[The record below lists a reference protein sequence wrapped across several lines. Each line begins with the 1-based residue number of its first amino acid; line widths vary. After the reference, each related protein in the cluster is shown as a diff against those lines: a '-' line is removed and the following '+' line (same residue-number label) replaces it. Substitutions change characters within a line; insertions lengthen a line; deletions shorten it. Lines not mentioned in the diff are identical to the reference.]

1 MKPVILGPSFKST
14 NEPENH
20 PLSDFKMHM
29 LIDFD
34 SYEGYSPFVELRDD
48 TEKSDAI
55 VDSANNMPL
64 NICFEP
70 DKSKSPLY
78 RREIDKVQH
87 QNRQELVNVSIGN
100 SKNFT

>member
-1 MKPVILGPSFKST
+1 MKPVILGPSFESA

-29 LIDFD
+29 LTDFD

-48 TEKSDAI
+48 TEKSN
-55 VDSANNMPL
+55 ANNMPL

-100 SKNFT
+100 SKIFT